1 MADSVF
7 HTDSE
12 AFIVNTSLNHTRLEH
27 IRFRIQGSI
36 RRKRKA
42 LQECH
47 FGGEISL
54 AYTQDAE

>member
-12 AFIVNTSLNHTRLEH
+12 VFIVNTSLNHTRLEH
-27 IRFRIQGSI
+27 IRFRTQDSI

-42 LQECH
+42 LQEFH
-47 FGGEISL
+47 FGSGI
-54 AYTQDAE
+54 APTYTQDVE